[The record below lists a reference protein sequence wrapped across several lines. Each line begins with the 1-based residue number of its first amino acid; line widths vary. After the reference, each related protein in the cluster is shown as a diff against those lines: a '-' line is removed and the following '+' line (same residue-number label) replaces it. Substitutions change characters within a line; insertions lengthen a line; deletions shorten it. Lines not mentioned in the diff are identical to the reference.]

1 MDVIIEAEKL
11 TKIYPGGVLAVD
23 HIDLSV
29 KEGEIFGFLG
39 PNGAGKSTTIMM
51 LVTLLHPTEGRARIA
66 GWDIVQHRG
75 RVRSVLGY
83 VSQDIAVDEY
93 LTGWENLLL
102 QGKLYHLSP
111 QEIKTRGKEVLDMVD
126 LWERKDELVQNYS
139 GGMRKR
145 LDIACGLI
153 HRPRILFLDEPT
165 LGLDIQTRSKIWE
178 YIRQLRSE
186 HKMTIFLT
194 THYMDEADKLCDRIA
209 IIDHGKIMAIGT
221 PLELKRSVG
230 GDLVSIKFQ
239 EDGNGQREEIFSA
252 LREFPLVE
260 SVKEKDSQLLIVT
273 KDGNTAIPQI
283 LSRLHDMGAEV
294 QSISMKRPSL
304 DDVFLFY
311 TGRQLRDEEASPQD
325 FYRMRMAL
333 RRAKR

>member
-1 MDVIIEAEKL
+1 MDVLIEAEKL
-11 TKIYPGGVLAVD
+11 TKVYPGGVLAVD

-39 PNGAGKSTTIMM
+39 PNGAGKTSTIMM
-51 LVTLLHPTEGRARIA
+51 LVTLSHPTEGRALIA
-66 GWDIVQHRG
+66 GWDVVHDRS

-93 LTGWENLLL
+93 LTGWENTLL
-102 QGKLYHLSP
+102 QGKLYHLSI
-111 QEIKTRGKEVLDMVD
+111 QEIKNRGREVLEMVD
-126 LWERKDELVQNYS
+126 LWERKNDLVQTYS

-165 LGLDIQTRSKIWE
+165 LGLDIQTRSRIWE
-178 YIRQLRSE
+178 YIRRLRSE
-186 HKMTIFLT
+186 HNMTIFLT

-209 IIDHGKIMAIGT
+209 IIDRGKLMALGT
-221 PLELKRSVG
+221 PLELKHSVG
-230 GDLVSIKFQ
+230 GDLVTIQFA
-239 EDGNGQREEIFSA
+239 ENGNENKEKIIPTIRQLPF
-252 LREFPLVE
+252 VE

-273 KDGNTAIPQI
+273 KDGNTSIPLI
-283 LSRLHDMGAEV
+283 LSRLHDIDTEV
-294 QSISMKRPSL
+294 ASISMKRPSL

-311 TGRQLRDEEASPQD
+311 TGRQLRDEEASAQD
-325 FYRMRMAL
+325 FYRMRRAI
-333 RRAKR
+333 RRAR